1 MSYRHVAIIIPIYN
15 ELDNILTLI
24 DLLLMEVPGAN
35 IFIVDDNSPDGSALA
50 IEKSF
55 GNLPTVSLGEIKSV
69 NPLNLLNYKYL
80 VITNPE
86 ESVKALSLRAK

>member
-50 IEKSF
+50 IEKCQS
-55 GNLPTVSLGEIKSV
+55 
-69 NPLNLLNYKYL
+69 
-80 VITNPE
+80 
-86 ESVKALSLRAK
+86 LSLVYRRWGWFKNFFVNSNGGTFPMLVCSLS